1 MADEKQRTDE
11 QVPDESGSETKGAP
25 LWLIA
30 VIALVGIAGI
40 SGTMFFL
47 LDHVRQTYVI
57 PYYQMLYNWEER
69 ADSLTAAAAAGVP
82 PEMVHEIELFRDRSD
97 SLTTL
102 AGQHNRHIEELEG
115 QVEVFEQ
122 EQQQLTSKDI
132 KRLAGIFGAMKAPRA
147 ASIMINMD
155 QETIVEILMLI
166 NQRNAAKIMAAMPT
180 EKAAAI
186 ARQIQRRAEAS
197 SGGS

>member
-1 MADEKQRTDE
+1 MADEKQQTDE
-11 QVPDESGSETKGAP
+11 QAPEESSSEPKGAP

-40 SGTMFFL
+40 TGTMFFL

-57 PYYQMLYNWEER
+57 PYYQMLHSWEER
-69 ADSLTAAAAAGVP
+69 ADSLTAAAAAGIP
-82 PEMVHEIELFRDRSD
+82 PELVEGMELFRERSD
-97 SLTTL
+97 SLTTV
-102 AGQHNRHIEELEG
+102 ASEHNRHIEELEG
-115 QVEVFEQ
+115 QVENF
-122 EQQQLTSKDI
+122 EQQQQQLSAKDI

-155 QETIVEILMLI
+155 QATIVEILMLI

-186 ARQIQRRAEAS
+186 ARQIQRRAEAQ

>member
-1 MADEKQRTDE
+1 MADEKQQTDE
-11 QVPDESGSETKGAP
+11 QAPEESSSEPKGAP

-40 SGTMFFL
+40 TGTMFFL

-57 PYYQMLYNWEER
+57 PYYQMLHRWEER
-69 ADSLTAAAAAGVP
+69 ADSLTAAAAAGIP
-82 PEMVHEIELFRDRSD
+82 PELVEGMELFRERSD
-97 SLTTL
+97 SLTTV
-102 AGQHNRHIEELEG
+102 ASEHNRHIEELEG
-115 QVEVFEQ
+115 QVENF
-122 EQQQLTSKDI
+122 EQQQQQLSAKDI

-155 QETIVEILMLI
+155 QATIVEILMLI

-186 ARQIQRRAEAS
+186 ARQIQRRAEAQ

>member
-1 MADEKQRTDE
+1 MADEKQQTDE
-11 QVPDESGSETKGAP
+11 QAPEESSSETKGAP

-40 SGTMFFL
+40 TGTMFFL

-57 PYYQMLYNWEER
+57 PYYQMLHSWEER
-69 ADSLTAAAAAGVP
+69 ADSLTAAAAAGIP
-82 PEMVHEIELFRDRSD
+82 PELVEGMELFRERSD
-97 SLTTL
+97 SLTTV
-102 AGQHNRHIEELEG
+102 ASEHNRHIEELEG
-115 QVEVFEQ
+115 QVENF
-122 EQQQLTSKDI
+122 EQQQQQLSAKDI

-155 QETIVEILMLI
+155 QATIVEILMLI

-186 ARQIQRRAEAS
+186 ARQIQRRAEAQ